1 MKYEFKKIFS
11 NPILILLTGL
21 VFFLTVGACLYNI
34 SDRGVEVFEDGE
46 KKVLEGRAALDYLYK
61 NSPRTRLDEKTI
73 ENIFSKYDGKSY
85 DHVAESFAKT
95 DPSLLSHIYSIY
107 KDKMFDEEGILHK
120 SRVSTF
126 DIGKVNKEYIMGYIK
141 ATHMYTEKELEK
153 TDKKLSKVNKS
164 LEHGFT
170 DHIISF
176 FHTSYVGYFLFAF
189 LVIAI
194 SVYLVSLENWYETDI
209 ILKSIKNKA
218 SLRVGINKIGVIFI
232 FVSGIFILINLVMVG
247 LTIAPYKF
255 SNLDM
260 MIQSSVAFLDSNL
273 DLDYGE
279 LMAMMMG
286 LTYLSTLSL
295 SIFAGFLASLVKNSK
310 ASLLIILAMIGIEF
324 PTYQNPMIDKV
335 VSILPQAGLFPPRY
349 LTNFYS
355 YEVFGVEISHVSL
368 IIITSLILLFAS
380 IAGILIKSAKKN

>member
-21 VFFLTVGACLYNI
+21 VFFITVGACLYNI
-34 SDRGVEVFEDGE
+34 SDRSIEVFEDGE

-61 NSPRTRLDEKTI
+61 NSERSTLDKKTI
-73 ENIFSKYDGKSY
+73 ENIFTTYDGKSFDY
-85 DHVAESFAKT
+85 VAESFAKT

-120 SRVSTF
+120 SRVTSF
-126 DIGKVNKEYIMGYIK
+126 DIGKVNKDNTMGYLK
-141 ATHMYTEKELEK
+141 ETHIYTKKELENA
-153 TDKKLSKVNKS
+153 DKKFSKVNKS

-170 DHIISF
+170 GHFISF
-176 FHTSYVGYFLFAF
+176 FQTSYVAYFLFAF
-189 LVIAI
+189 LVIVI

-209 ILKSIKNKA
+209 ILRSIKNKA
-218 SLRVGINKIGVIFI
+218 SLMVGINKIGVIFV

-260 MIQSSVAFLDSNL
+260 MIQSSVAFSNSNL
-273 DLDYGE
+273 DLSYGE
-279 LMAMMMG
+279 LMALMMG
-286 LTYLSTLSL
+286 LTYLSSLSL
-295 SIFAGFLASLVKNSK
+295 SIFAGFLASLVRSSK
-310 ASLLIILAMIGIEF
+310 APLLIVLATIGIVF
-324 PTYQNPMIDKV
+324 PKYSNPFIDKI
-335 VSILPQAGLFPPRY
+335 VSILPQAGLFSPRY
-349 LTNFYS
+349 ITNFYY

-368 IIITSLILLFAS
+368 IIITSLILIFAS
-380 IAGILIKSAKKN
+380 IAGILIKSAREN

>member
-21 VFFLTVGACLYNI
+21 VFFLTVGVCLYNI
-34 SDRGVEVFEDGE
+34 SDRSIEVFEDGE
-46 KKVLEGRAALDYLYK
+46 KKVLEGRAAFDYLYK
-61 NSPRTRLDEKTI
+61 NSERTSLDEKTI
-73 ENIFSKYDGKSY
+73 ENIFIKYDGKSY
-85 DHVAESFAKT
+85 DYVAESFAKT

-107 KDKMFDEEGILHK
+107 KDRMFDEEGILHK

-126 DIGKVNKEYIMGYIK
+126 DIGKVNKDYTMGYLK
-141 ATHMYTEKELEK
+141 ATHMYKGNELAK

-164 LEHGFT
+164 VEHGFT
-170 DHIISF
+170 GHFISF
-176 FHTSYVGYFLFAF
+176 FHTSYIGYFLFAF

-194 SVYLVSLENWYETDI
+194 SVYLISLENWYETDI
-209 ILKSIKNKA
+209 ILKSIKNKVT
-218 SLRVGINKIGVIFI
+218 LRVGINKIGVIFV

-260 MIQSSVAFLDSNL
+260 RIQSSVAFLDSNM
-273 DLDYGE
+273 DLSFGE
-279 LMAMMMG
+279 LMALMMG

-295 SIFAGFLASLVKNSK
+295 SLFAGFLASLIRSSK
-310 ASLLIILAMIGIEF
+310 ASLLIVLATIGIVF

-349 LTNFYS
+349 LTNFY
-355 YEVFGVEISHVSL
+355 YYQVFGVEISHVSL
-368 IIITSLILLFAS
+368 IIITSLILMVVS
-380 IAGILIKSAKKN
+380 IMGILIKSAKKN

>member
-34 SDRGVEVFEDGE
+34 SDRSVEVFEDGE
-46 KKVLEGRAALDYLYK
+46 KKVLEGRAAFDYLYK
-61 NSPRTRLDEKTI
+61 NSERTNLDEKTI
-73 ENIFSKYDGKSY
+73 ENIFTTYDGKSFDY
-85 DHVAESFAKT
+85 VAESFAKT

-176 FHTSYVGYFLFAF
+176 FHTSYIAYFLFAF
-189 LVIAI
+189 LVIAV

-260 MIQSSVAFLDSNL
+260 MIQSSVAFLDSNM
-273 DLDYGE
+273 DLSYGG
-279 LMAMMMG
+279 LMALMMV

-295 SIFAGFLASLVKNSK
+295 SIFAGFLASLIRSSK
-310 ASLLIILAMIGIEF
+310 ASLLIVLATIGIVF
-324 PTYQNPMIDKV
+324 PKYSNPLIDKI
-335 VSILPQAGLFPPRY
+335 VSILPQAGLFSPRY
-349 LTNFYS
+349 LANFYS
-355 YEVFGVEISHVSL
+355 YQVFGVEISHVSL

-380 IAGILIKSAKKN
+380 IAGILIKSAREN

>member
-11 NPILILLTGL
+11 NPILIILTGL
-21 VFFLTVGACLYNI
+21 VFFLSVGACLYNI
-34 SDRGVEVFEDGE
+34 SDRSEEVFEDGE

-61 NSPRTRLDEKTI
+61 NSERTSLDEKFI
-73 ENIFSKYDGKSY
+73 ENIFSKYDGKSFDY
-85 DHVAESFAKT
+85 VAESFAKT
-95 DPSLLSHIYSIY
+95 DPRLLSHIYSIY

-126 DIGKVNKEYIMGYIK
+126 DIGKVNKDYTMGYLK

-176 FHTSYVGYFLFAF
+176 FNTSYIAYFLIAF
-189 LVIAI
+189 LVIVI
-194 SVYLVSLENWYETDI
+194 SVYIISLENWYETDI

-218 SLRVGINKIGVIFI
+218 TLRVGINKIGVIFV
-232 FVSGIFILINLVMVG
+232 FVSGIFILINLLMVG

-260 MIQSSVAFLDSNL
+260 RIQSSVAFLDSNM
-273 DLDYGE
+273 DLSYGE
-279 LMAMMMG
+279 LMALMMG
-286 LTYLSTLSL
+286 LTYLSSLSL
-295 SIFAGFLASLVKNSK
+295 SIFAGFLASLVRSSK
-310 ASLLIILAMIGIEF
+310 ASLIVILATIGTVF
-324 PTYQNPMIDKV
+324 LKYSNPLIDKI
-335 VSILPQAGLFPPRY
+335 VSILPQVGLFSPRY
-349 LTNFYS
+349 LKNFYS
-355 YEVFGVEISHVSL
+355 YQVFGVEVSHVNL
-368 IIITSLILLFAS
+368 IISTSLILLFAS
-380 IAGILIKSAKKN
+380 IAGILIKSAREN

>member
-11 NPILILLTGL
+11 NPILILITGL

-46 KKVLEGRAALDYLYK
+46 KKVLEGRGALDYLYK
-61 NSPRTRLDEKTI
+61 NSERTVLDEKTI
-73 ENIFSKYDGKSY
+73 ENIFTTYDGKSFDY
-85 DHVAESFAKT
+85 VEESLAKK

-120 SRVSTF
+120 SRVTSF
-126 DIGKVNKEYIMGYIK
+126 DIGKVNKDNTMGYLK
-141 ATHMYTEKELEK
+141 ATHIYTKKELENA
-153 TDKKLSKVNKS
+153 DKKLSKINKKI
-164 LEHGFT
+164 EHGFT
-170 DHIISF
+170 GHIMSF
-176 FHTSYVGYFLFAF
+176 FHTSYIGYFLFAF
-189 LVIAI
+189 LVIVI
-194 SVYLVSLENWYETDI
+194 SVYLISLENWYETDI
-209 ILKSIKNKA
+209 ILRSIKNKA
-218 SLRVGINKIGVIFI
+218 TLRVGINKIGVIFVL
-232 FVSGIFILINLVMVG
+232 VSGIFVLINLLMVG

-273 DLDYGE
+273 DLNYGE
-279 LMAMMMG
+279 LMALMMV
-286 LTYLSTLSL
+286 LTYLSALSL
-295 SIFAGFLASLVKNSK
+295 SLFAGFLASLVKNSK

-349 LTNFYS
+349 ITNFYY

-368 IIITSLILLFAS
+368 IIITSLILMVVS
-380 IAGILIKSAKKN
+380 IMGILIKSAKKN

>member
-46 KKVLEGRAALDYLYK
+46 KKVLEGRGALDYLYK

-73 ENIFSKYDGKSY
+73 ENIFSKYDGKSFDY
-85 DHVAESFAKT
+85 VEESLAKK

-126 DIGKVNKEYIMGYIK
+126 DIGKVNKDNTMGYLK
-141 ATHMYTEKELEK
+141 ATNIYSKKELAKAENE
-153 TDKKLSKVNKS
+153 LSNINKS

-170 DHIISF
+170 GHLMSL
-176 FHTSYVGYFLFAF
+176 FHTSYIGYFLFAF
-189 LVIAI
+189 LVVAI
-194 SVYLVSLENWYETDI
+194 SVYLISLENWYETDI
-209 ILKSIKNKA
+209 ILRSIKNKA
-218 SLRVGINKIGVIFI
+218 SLRVGINKIGVIFVFI
-232 FVSGIFILINLVMVG
+232 SGIFILINLVMVG

-260 MIQSSVAFLDSNL
+260 MIQSSVAFLDSNM
-273 DLDYGE
+273 DLSYGG
-279 LMAMMMG
+279 LMALMMV
-286 LTYLSTLSL
+286 LTYLSTLSISL
-295 SIFAGFLASLVKNSK
+295 FAGFLASLVKNSK

-349 LTNFYS
+349 ITNFYY
-355 YEVFGVEISHVSL
+355 YEVFGVEISNVNL
-368 IIITSLILLFAS
+368 IIITSLILIFAS
-380 IAGILIKSAKKN
+380 IAGILIKSAREN

>member
-11 NPILILLTGL
+11 NPILILITGL

-34 SDRGVEVFEDGE
+34 SDRSVEVFEDGE

-61 NSPRTRLDEKTI
+61 NSERTSLDEKTI
-73 ENIFSKYDGKSY
+73 ENIFNKYDGKSY
-85 DHVAESFAKT
+85 DYVAENFAKT

-107 KDKMFDEEGILHK
+107 KDRMFDEEGILHR

-126 DIGKVNKEYIMGYIK
+126 VIGKVNKDNTMGYLK
-141 ATHMYTEKELEK
+141 ATHMYTENELAK
-153 TDKKLSKVNKS
+153 TDKELSKINRS

-170 DHIISF
+170 GHFRNF
-176 FHTSYVGYFLFAF
+176 FYTSYIGYFLFAF
-189 LVIAI
+189 LIVAI

-209 ILKSIKNKA
+209 ILRSIKNKA
-218 SLRVGINKIGVIFI
+218 TLRVGINKIGVIFV
-232 FVSGIFILINLVMVG
+232 FVSGIFILINLLMVG

-260 MIQSSVAFLDSNL
+260 MIQSSVAFLDSNM
-273 DLDYGE
+273 DLSFGE
-279 LMAMMMG
+279 LMALMMV

-295 SIFAGFLASLVKNSK
+295 SLFAGFLASLVKNSK

-335 VSILPQAGLFPPRY
+335 VSILPQAGLFSPRY
-349 LTNFYS
+349 MTNFYS

-368 IIITSLILLFAS
+368 IIITSLILIFAS
-380 IAGILIKSAKKN
+380 IAVILIKSAREN

>member
-1 MKYEFKKIFS
+1 MKYELKKIFS
-11 NPILILLTGL
+11 NPILILITGL

-34 SDRGVEVFEDGE
+34 SDRSVEVFEDGE
-46 KKVLEGRAALDYLYK
+46 KKVLEGRGALDYLYK
-61 NSPRTRLDEKTI
+61 NSERTVLDEKTI
-73 ENIFSKYDGKSY
+73 ENIFTTYDGKSFDY
-85 DHVAESFAKT
+85 VAESFAKK

-107 KDKMFDEEGILHK
+107 KDRMFDEEGILHK

-126 DIGKVNKEYIMGYIK
+126 DIGKVNKDYTMGYLK
-141 ATHMYTEKELEK
+141 ATHMYTENELAK
-153 TDKKLSKVNKS
+153 ADKKLSKVNKS

-170 DHIISF
+170 GHIINF
-176 FHTSYVGYFLFAF
+176 FYTSYIAYFLFAF
-189 LVIAI
+189 LVIVI

-218 SLRVGINKIGVIFI
+218 TLRVGINKIGVIFA
-232 FVSGIFILINLVMVG
+232 FVSGIFILINLVVVG

-273 DLDYGE
+273 DLSYGE
-279 LMAMMMG
+279 LMALMMG

-295 SIFAGFLASLVKNSK
+295 SIFAGFLASLVRSSK
-310 ASLLIILAMIGIEF
+310 ASLLIVLATIGIVF
-324 PTYQNPMIDKV
+324 PNYSNPLLDKV
-335 VSILPQAGLFPPRY
+335 VSILPQAGLFSPRY

-355 YEVFGVEISHVSL
+355 YQVFGVEIGQVNL
-368 IIITSLILLFAS
+368 IIITSLIMMVCS
-380 IAGILIKSAKKN
+380 IAGILLINKREE

>member
-21 VFFLTVGACLYNI
+21 VFFLTVGVCLYNI
-34 SDRGVEVFEDGE
+34 SDRSIEVFEDGE

-61 NSPRTRLDEKTI
+61 NSERTTLDKKTI
-73 ENIFSKYDGKSY
+73 ENIFTTYDGKSFDY
-85 DHVAESFAKT
+85 VAESFAKT

-126 DIGKVNKEYIMGYIK
+126 DMGKVNKDYTMGYLK

-170 DHIISF
+170 GHFISF
-176 FHTSYVGYFLFAF
+176 FHTSYIGYFLFAF

-194 SVYLVSLENWYETDI
+194 SVYLISLENWYETDI

-218 SLRVGINKIGVIFI
+218 SLRVGINKIGVIFV

-260 MIQSSVAFLDSNL
+260 MIQSSVAFLDSNM
-273 DLDYGE
+273 DLSFGE
-279 LMAMMMG
+279 LMALMMG

-295 SIFAGFLASLVKNSK
+295 SLFAGFLASLIRSSK
-310 ASLLIILAMIGIEF
+310 ASLLIVLATIGIVF
-324 PTYQNPMIDKV
+324 PNYTNPLIDKV

-349 LTNFYS
+349 LSNFYS
-355 YEVFGVEISHVSL
+355 YQVFGVEISHVNL
-368 IIITSLILLFAS
+368 IIITSLILIFAS
-380 IAGILIKSAKKN
+380 IAGILIKSAREN

>member
-34 SDRGVEVFEDGE
+34 SDSRVKINKDGE
-46 KKVLEGRAALDYLYK
+46 NQVLEGKAALDYLYK
-61 NSPRTRLDEKTI
+61 NSERTSLDEKTI

-85 DHVAESFAKT
+85 DYVEESFAKT
-95 DPSLLSHIYSIY
+95 DASLLSHIYSIY

-126 DIGKVNKEYIMGYIK
+126 DIGKVNKDNTMGYIK
-141 ATHMYTEKELEK
+141 AANMYTENELEK
-153 TDKKLSKVNKS
+153 TDKKLSKINKS

-170 DHIISF
+170 GHLRNF
-176 FHTSYVGYFLFAF
+176 FYTSYIGYFLFAF
-189 LVIAI
+189 LVVAI
-194 SVYLVSLENWYETDI
+194 SVYLISLENWYETDI
-209 ILKSIKNKA
+209 ILRSIKNKA

-232 FVSGIFILINLVMVG
+232 FVSGIFILLNLVMVG

-260 MIQSSVAFLDSNL
+260 MIQSSVAFTNSNL
-273 DLDYGE
+273 DLNYGE
-279 LMAMMMG
+279 LIALMMS

-295 SIFAGFLASLVKNSK
+295 SLFAGFLSSLVKSSK
-310 ASLLIILAMIGIEF
+310 ASLLIVLATIGIVF
-324 PTYQNPMIDKV
+324 PKYSNPLIDKI
-335 VSILPQAGLFPPRY
+335 VSILPQAGLFYPRY

-380 IAGILIKSAKKN
+380 IAGIILRAGREN

>member
-1 MKYEFKKIFS
+1 MKYELKKIFS

-34 SDRGVEVFEDGE
+34 SDRSIEVFEDGE
-46 KKVLEGRAALDYLYK
+46 KKVLEGRAGLDYLYK
-61 NSPRTRLDEKTI
+61 NSERTVLDEKTI
-73 ENIFSKYDGKSY
+73 ENIFTTYDGKSFDY
-85 DHVAESFAKT
+85 VAESFAKK

-107 KDKMFDEEGILHK
+107 KDRMFDEEGILHK

-126 DIGKVNKEYIMGYIK
+126 DIGKVNKDNTMGYLK
-141 ATHMYTEKELEK
+141 ATHIYTEKELE
-153 TDKKLSKVNKS
+153 TADKKLSKVNKS

-170 DHIISF
+170 GHFISF
-176 FHTSYVGYFLFAF
+176 FHTTYIGYFLFAF
-189 LVIAI
+189 LVIVI

-209 ILKSIKNKA
+209 ILRSIKNKA
-218 SLRVGINKIGVIFI
+218 TLRVGINKIGVIFI
-232 FVSGIFILINLVMVG
+232 FVSGIFILINLIMVG

-273 DLDYGE
+273 DLSYGG

-295 SIFAGFLASLVKNSK
+295 SIFAGFLASLVRSSK
-310 ASLLIILAMIGIEF
+310 ASLIVILAMVGLEF
-324 PTYQNPMIDKV
+324 PNYSNPLIDKI

-355 YEVFGVEISHVSL
+355 YQVFGVEISHVNL
-368 IIITSLILLFAS
+368 IIITSLILMICS
-380 IAGILIKSAKKN
+380 IVGILLKSAKRN

>member
-11 NPILILLTGL
+11 NPILILITGL
-21 VFFLTVGACLYNI
+21 VFFLSVGACLYNI
-34 SDRGVEVFEDGE
+34 TDRSVEVFEDGE
-46 KKVLEGRAALDYLYK
+46 KKFLEGRGALDYLYK
-61 NSPRTRLDEKTI
+61 NSERTVLDEKTI

-85 DHVAESFAKT
+85 DYVAENFAKK

-120 SRVSTF
+120 SRVTSF
-126 DIGKVNKEYIMGYIK
+126 DIGKVNKDNTMGYLK
-141 ATHMYTEKELEK
+141 ATNIYTKKELEN
-153 TDKKLSKVNKS
+153 TDKKLSKINKS

-170 DHIISF
+170 GHFRNF
-176 FHTSYVGYFLFAF
+176 FYTSYIAYFLFTF
-189 LVIAI
+189 LVIVV

-218 SLRVGINKIGVIFI
+218 TLRVGINKIGVIFI
-232 FVSGIFILINLVMVG
+232 FLSGIFILINLLMVG
-247 LTIAPYKF
+247 LTISPYKF

-260 MIQSSVAFLDSNL
+260 MIQSSVAFSNSNL
-273 DLDYGE
+273 DLSYGG
-279 LMAMMMG
+279 LMTLMMV

-295 SIFAGFLASLVKNSK
+295 SLFAGFLASLVRSSK
-310 ASLLIILAMIGIEF
+310 ASLIVILATIGIVF
-324 PTYQNPMIDKV
+324 PTYSNPLIDKI

-355 YEVFGVEISHVSL
+355 YEIFGVEISHVNL
-368 IIITSLILLFAS
+368 IIITSLILMFVS
-380 IAGILIKSAKKN
+380 ILGNLIISKSRN

>member
-11 NPILILLTGL
+11 NPILILITGL

-34 SDRGVEVFEDGE
+34 SDRSIEVFEDGE
-46 KKVLEGRAALDYLYK
+46 KKVLEGRGALDYLYK
-61 NSPRTRLDEKTI
+61 NSERTVLDEKTI
-73 ENIFSKYDGKSY
+73 ENIFTTYDGKSFDY
-85 DHVAESFAKT
+85 VAESFAKK

-126 DIGKVNKEYIMGYIK
+126 DIGKVNKDDTMGYLK
-141 ATHMYTEKELEK
+141 ATHIYTEKELE
-153 TDKKLSKVNKS
+153 TADKKLSKVNKS

-170 DHIISF
+170 GHFISF
-176 FHTSYVGYFLFAF
+176 FHTTYIVYFLFAF
-189 LVIAI
+189 LVIVI

-209 ILKSIKNKA
+209 ILRSIKNKA
-218 SLRVGINKIGVIFI
+218 TLRVGINKIGVIFI
-232 FVSGIFILINLVMVG
+232 FVSGIFVLINLLMVG

-273 DLDYGE
+273 DLSYGG

-295 SIFAGFLASLVKNSK
+295 SIFAGFLASLVRSSK
-310 ASLLIILAMIGIEF
+310 ASLIVILAMVGLEF
-324 PTYQNPMIDKV
+324 PNYSNPLIDKI

-349 LTNFYS
+349 ITNFYS
-355 YEVFGVEISHVSL
+355 YQVFGVEISQVNL
-368 IIITSLILLFAS
+368 IIITSLILIIAS
-380 IAGILIKSAKKN
+380 IAGILIKSAREN